1 MQMAGNFEFLNE
13 AKVPEDVVDYFKLAE
28 SKAKTQPNTSVDLLR
43 KSLEKW
49 LKWLCEQHRIQ
60 FPIGTRPTIQNR
72 IHACS
77 QLNLFTS
84 AQKSVLHSTRQ
95 ETNSSVHPEEFN
107 AFVTREALDL
117 IKELHEVVRNYYYR
131 FHKIVTPPYSEDV
144 MPISNVIPLRK
155 LEKDAGEACD
165 VKYLGERVNPTTNT
179 KTTCL
184 IRQFRKSSNDSN
196 STFILRDM
204 YALESRWN
212 SEPVPQHIVKT
223 FLIETEPDN
232 DLFFTCYELP
242 GDAVMLDKL
251 SLQGIT
257 LGERLDLL
265 IGIAKGIAE
274 MHGGEDPIVHRYLNP
289 SSIMITKGRNGK
301 RVPKIGNFEYAK
313 LYHPEVE
320 TVVSQYMNRVDIYMP
335 PELDLR
341 KDTSWPSVDIYSF
354 GLLVLYMFGIN
365 VAAVKNVAQLSKL
378 RLSREFVHIISLAIS
393 PIAEDRPAIEA
404 ILSMLEKEAT
414 AHV

>member
-1 MQMAGNFEFLNE
+1 MAGNFEFLNE
-13 AKVPEDVVDYFKLAE
+13 AKVPEDVVSYFKSAE
-28 SKAKTQPNTSVDLLR
+28 RLAKTYPNNSADLLR
-43 KSLEKW
+43 KSLENW

-60 FPIGTRPTIQNR
+60 FPPGTQPTILNR
-72 IHACS
+72 IDACY
-77 QLNLFTS
+77 QLNLFTKE
-84 AQKSVLHSTRQ
+84 QIFDLHSTRKKA
-95 ETNSSVHPEEFN
+95 NSSVHAEEFN
-107 AFVTREALDL
+107 PFVTKEALDL
-117 IKELHEVVRNYYYR
+117 IKKLHEVVRNYYNR
-131 FHKIVTPPYSEDV
+131 FHKIVIPPYNEDV
-144 MPISNVIPLRK
+144 LPISNIIPLRK
-155 LEKDAGEACD
+155 LDIDAGEACE
-165 VKYLGERVNPTTNT
+165 VKYQGERVNPTTNT

-184 IRQFRKSSNDSN
+184 IRQFRKSSKDSN

-242 GDAVMLDKL
+242 GDAIMLDKL
-251 SLQGIT
+251 PLQGIT

-320 TVVSQYMNRVDIYMP
+320 TVVSQYMNRADIYMP

-354 GLLVLYMFGIN
+354 SLLVLYMFGIN
-365 VAAVKNVAQLSKL
+365 VAAVKNVAQLSRL
-378 RLSREFVHIISLAIS
+378 RLSEEFVRIISLAIS
-393 PIAEDRPAIEA
+393 PIAEDRPAIEV
-404 ILSMLEKEAT
+404 ILSTLEKEAT